1 MCVRTCIIE
10 ATKGNLLNG
19 KMITRDCFNEEKCTR
34 IFFRHAGPARGGG
47 EEGKVKAIVIK
58 IPKTLKKSS
67 FPDFLAIPNNILKP
81 FQEHI

>member
-1 MCVRTCIIE
+1 MRKSVPE
-10 ATKGNLLNG
+10 FFFG
-19 KMITRDCFNEEKCTR
+19 TRGR
-34 IFFRHAGPARGGG
+34 RGGGG

-58 IPKTLKKSS
+58 IPKTLKKSY